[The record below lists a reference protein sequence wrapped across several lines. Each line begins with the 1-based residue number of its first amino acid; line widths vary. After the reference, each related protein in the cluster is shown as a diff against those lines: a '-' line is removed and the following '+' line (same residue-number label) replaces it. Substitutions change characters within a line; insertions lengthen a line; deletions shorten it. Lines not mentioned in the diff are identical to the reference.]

1 MTSSLVKARTVVVLV
16 LLALAAAGCGGDDD
30 ATSTT
35 SGEPATSTTTDGAAT
50 STTTSAP
57 AGTVVVDIY
66 LIDQEAFNVGTAP
79 YEVALER
86 NVPTEDPMKG
96 ALDALFA
103 GPTVD
108 ESNEGIIHVGSG
120 ATGVSEVT
128 LADGIARVHLEG
140 GCSSGGSTLTVASEI
155 IPTLMQ
161 FEGVE
166 AVKIYD
172 PEGTTED
179 PDGPGDSIPE
189 CLEP

>member
-1 MTSSLVKARTVVVLV
+1 MTSSLAKARTAAVLV
-16 LLALAAAGCGGDDD
+16 LLALPAVGCGGDDD
-30 ATSTT
+30 DAASTT
-35 SGEPATSTTTDGAAT
+35 SGETAASTTTDGAAT
-50 STTTSAP
+50 STP
-57 AGTVVVDIY
+57 ADTVVVDIY

-108 ESNEGIIHVGSG
+108 ESNEGIIFVGSG

-128 LADGIARVHLEG
+128 VEDGIARVHLEG

-155 IPTLMQ
+155 IPTVMQ
-161 FEGVE
+161 FDGVE

-172 PEGTTED
+172 PDGTTED